1 MVLGYNDTRQEALLT
16 RVYKGP
22 TTGTQ
27 PAVITFDQVPF
38 DFLPFD
44 SVELIATTTLVF
56 DLERPGVDVGKVW
69 VSING
74 KYLVAGDQY
83 IINQSA
89 TTSILTLSVASVS
102 VTDIIAVT
110 IRTGNL
116 VPDALSYRVYHD
128 MRGNRTIARITD
140 KSTTKLTQQLLST
153 DDVIYVDNASNLS
166 EPNLPNGQFGL
177 ITIGGERITYRTR
190 DTINNTL
197 SGLRRGTAGSGAAT
211 HAVGALVYDI
221 GKVNILPI
229 EYQDVTTTEQFVGNG
244 SNRTFTTEQLTLN
257 NNITSVVQVS
267 KGGTVLTNGYSVTT
281 GNTVT
286 VTLDTAPT
294 AGEQITISILQGRSF
309 YQTGD
314 NTPSNGVSLQQTN
327 SPIARYLRGL

>member
-1 MVLGYNDTRQEALLT
+1 ME
-16 RVYKGP
+16 RV
-22 TTGTQ
+22 
-27 PAVITFDQVPF
+27 
-38 DFLPFD
+38 
-44 SVELIATTTLVF
+44 
-56 DLERPGVDVGKVW
+56 GVDVDKVW

-83 IINQSA
+83 VVANSA

-102 VTDIIAVT
+102 VNDIIAVT

-140 KSTTKLTQQLLST
+140 KSTTKLTQALQAT
-153 DDVIYVDNASNLS
+153 DDIIYLDNASNLS

-190 DTINNTL
+190 DTINNTI
-197 SGLRRGTAGSGAAT
+197 SGLRRGTAGSGTAT

-221 GKVNILPI
+221 GKVNILPV
-229 EYQDVTTTEQFVGNG
+229 EYQDITTVEKFVGNG
-244 SNRTFTTEQLTLN
+244 SNRIFTTESLTLT
-257 NNITSVVQVS
+257 NNITSVVQVT
-267 KGGTVLTNGYSVTT
+267 KGGTVLTSGYSVTVGT
-281 GNTVT
+281 TVT
-286 VTLDTAPT
+286 VTLDTAPS

-309 YQTGD
+309 YQPGD

-327 SPIARYLRGL
+327 TPIARYLRGL